1 MKSTVVLVTLIAA
14 LFVACGDD
22 GTDDTATESVS
33 ISDAIELEGRV
44 AVTGTLFVLDD
55 GTVLLS
61 ELIAE
66 SFPPQ
71 PGGATITVEGL
82 DLETLDLEE
91 APLGSELATTKW
103 SAEPITLTG
112 SMVSGR
118 LDGAEVG

>member
-1 MKSTVVLVTLIAA
+1 MKRTVVLVTLVAA
-14 LFVACGDD
+14 LFAACGDD
-22 GTDDTATESVS
+22 GSDDTATEPVS

-44 AVTGTLFVLDD
+44 AVTGTLFVLDG

-61 ELIAE
+61 ELVAE

-82 DLETLDLEE
+82 DLGTLDLEE

-112 SMVSGR
+112 SMVSGT
-118 LDGAEVG
+118 LDGAELG

>member
-1 MKSTVVLVTLIAA
+1 MKRTVVLVTLVVT
-14 LFVACGDD
+14 LFAACGDD
-22 GTDDTATESVS
+22 GSDDNATEPVS

-44 AVTGTLFVLDD
+44 AVTGTLFVLDG
-55 GTVLLS
+55 GTVVLS

-82 DLETLDLEE
+82 DLDTLDLEE

-112 SMVSGR
+112 SMVSGT
-118 LDGAEVG
+118 LDGAELG